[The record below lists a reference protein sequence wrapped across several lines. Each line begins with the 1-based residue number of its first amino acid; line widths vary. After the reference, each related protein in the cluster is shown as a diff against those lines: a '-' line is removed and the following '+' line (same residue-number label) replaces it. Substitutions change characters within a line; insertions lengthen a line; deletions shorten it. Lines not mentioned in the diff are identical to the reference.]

1 MAFRTTAMTPAL
13 EDYLLRIDVRETQEL
28 KQLRVQTAMM
38 PSAQMQIG
46 PDQGKFMRWLVQ
58 LIGAKK
64 CIEIGVFTGYSA
76 LSVALGLPSD
86 GMLVAC
92 DLDPEVTRIAQKYWA
107 SAGVTS
113 IVQLVLGDAKRT
125 LDEIVARGEGGTFD
139 FAFIDADK
147 ESYEQ
152 YYEACLTLVR
162 AGGLILIDNTLWSGR
177 VADVSPPD
185 PITSMLVA
193 LNQKIAHDDRV
204 SSCILPV
211 GDGLTLVRKR

>member
-28 KQLRVQTAMM
+28 KQLRVQTATM
-38 PSAQMQIG
+38 PAAQMQIG

-64 CIEIGVFTGYSA
+64 CLEVGVFTGYSA
-76 LSVALGLPSD
+76 LSVALALPPD
-86 GMLVAC
+86 GKLIAC
-92 DLDPEVTRIAQKYWA
+92 DRDPEVTSVAQKYWA
-107 SAGVTS
+107 LAGVAS
-113 IVQLVLGDAKRT
+113 RIELVLGDAKRT
-125 LDEIVARGEGGTFD
+125 LESLIAQGETGTFD

-152 YYEACLTLVR
+152 YYESALTLVR
-162 AGGLILIDNTLWSGR
+162 SGGLILLDNTLWSGR

-185 PITSMLVA
+185 PVTSTLVA
-193 LNQKIAHDDRV
+193 LNQKISHDERV